1 MKENKLKNIIYSTIA
16 IIFCIIYL
24 FPCYWIFAT
33 SLKLEKDI
41 FATPPSLFPNPVSFD
56 NYVQQLSGEF
66 SLINGFFNS
75 FKIASGVMVL
85 ALILAVPAA
94 YALARYRFKGK
105 KLLILTFLVTQM
117 LPSSLLL
124 TPLFIIFNK
133 LGLLN
138 NHLSPMLAI
147 CNVAL
152 TFSVLTLRPYFLTIP
167 KELED
172 SATVDGCNSFTSFI
186 RIMLPIAV
194 PGILVVAVF
203 SFLFGWGD
211 LIYSLTFLNTQQMRP
226 MTAGIYNFITQYGIE
241 WNKLMAFGALTVIP
255 VIIIFVTL
263 QKYIIGGL
271 TNGAV
276 KG

>member
-1 MKENKLKNIIYSTIA
+1 VKENKLKNIIYSTIA

-33 SLKLEKDI
+33 SLKWEKDI
-41 FATPPSLFPNPVSFD
+41 FVSPPSLFPNPVTFD

-75 FKIASGVMVL
+75 FKIAAGVMAL
-85 ALILAVPAA
+85 ALILAVPAS
-94 YALARYRFKGK
+94 YALARYRFRGK

-133 LGLLN
+133 LDLLN

-186 RIMLPIAV
+186 KIMLPIAV

-211 LIYSLTFLNTQQMRP
+211 LIYSLTFLNTQQLRP